1 MKKKIIVLFSTFFYL
16 GFIPLGPGT
25 FGTIGAIPFYYF
37 LISFLDQ
44 LSYLLVILLVISLSI
59 FISNEA
65 VKIFNDKDPNQ
76 VVIDEVVGFLV
87 TMIFIPFSITNIVA
101 GFILF
106 RFFDITK
113 PYPLRN
119 LEKLKDGYGIVL
131 DDVAAGLWANAVLQ
145 IFVRFI
151 V

>member
-1 MKKKIIVLFSTFFYL
+1 MKLWV
-16 GFIPLGPGT
+16 
-25 FGTIGAIPFYYF
+25 
-37 LISFLDQ
+37 
-44 LSYLLVILLVISLSI
+44 
-59 FISNEA
+59 
-65 VKIFNDKDPNQ
+65 
-76 VVIDEVVGFLV
+76 FLV
-87 TMIFIPFSITNIVA
+87 AMIFIPLSITNIVA
-101 GFILF
+101 GFLLF

-151 V
+151 L